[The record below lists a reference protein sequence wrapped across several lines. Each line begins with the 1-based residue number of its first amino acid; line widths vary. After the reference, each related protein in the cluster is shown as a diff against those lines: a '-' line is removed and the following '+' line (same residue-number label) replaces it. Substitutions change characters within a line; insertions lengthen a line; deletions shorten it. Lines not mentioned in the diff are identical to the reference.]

1 MVDGANSAARRFSD
15 AAAELSP
22 RVEPTALL
30 DELLDVSARDV
41 LEVGCGEGWLV
52 RRLAAAG
59 ARVTGLDP
67 QPAALE
73 RARRDDGPD
82 QHARYVEGVA
92 QELPFAGGSF
102 DAVVFFNSL
111 HHVPEADMDA
121 ALAESARVL
130 RPGGLL
136 YVQEPLAEGEFF
148 ELTGA
153 VEDETRVRA
162 LAQASL
168 ERAGA
173 GAFVELTR
181 RDAVMMARFKDFE
194 ALRHR
199 MIAVDPARAA
209 VVEEQERA
217 LRTAFERLGHSSERG
232 REFEQPLR
240 VRLLKRAQTV

>member
-1 MVDGANSAARRFSD
+1 MKEPADSSV
-15 AAAELSP
+15 

-59 ARVTGLDP
+59 ARVVGLDP
-67 QPAALE
+67 QAAALE
-73 RARRDDGPD
+73 RARREDDPD

-92 QELPFAGGSF
+92 EELPFAAASF
-102 DAVVFFNSL
+102 DAIVFFNSL
-111 HHVPEADMDA
+111 HHVPEAHMDT
-121 ALAESARVL
+121 ALAEAARVL

-153 VEDETRVRA
+153 IEDETRVRA

-168 ERAGA
+168 ERAGG
-173 GAFVELTR
+173 GAFTEVTR

-194 ALRHR
+194 ALRRR
-199 MIAVDPARAA
+199 MIAVDPDRLVA
-209 VVEEQERA
+209 VEEQQSA
-217 LRTAFERLGHSSERG
+217 LCAAFERLGRSAERG

-240 VRLLKRAQTV
+240 VRLLARSQVV